1 MLWGVQWYFWLILII
16 AVIALVF
23 AWRKVLISSKARREK
38 MKKEAAIWKRDY
50 DLREN
55 FSVLTEE
62 KLRSTS
68 DSELLHGVAMNIQ
81 VYLEKQA
88 DMMKSFKD
96 LPVEKQYI
104 YTLEY
109 FDEDAK
115 SSLSL
120 FFKNNGEPLISL
132 ASKALAVIGYEEII
146 ILVKE
151 LYPMYDPDSLVSVDY
166 SKIAVAD
173 EKFKEIYGS
182 TKLLSLTA
190 KYIKENKSIFIN

>member
-1 MLWGVQWYFWLILII
+1 MLWGVQWYFWLLLLVAFIGLI
-16 AVIALVF
+16 F

-50 DLREN
+50 ELREN

-62 KLRSTS
+62 KLRYTS
-68 DSELLHGVAMNIQ
+68 DNELLHGVAMNIQ
-81 VYLEKQA
+81 VYLEKQP
-88 DMMKSFKD
+88 DMTKSFNE
-96 LPVEKQYI
+96 LPIEKQYI

-115 SSLSL
+115 NSLSL

-132 ASKALAVIGYEEII
+132 ASESLASIGYEEII
-146 ILVKE
+146 DYVKQ

-166 SKIAVAD
+166 GKIAIAD
-173 EKFKEIYGS
+173 EKFREIYNQN
-182 TKLLSLTA
+182 KLLSLSA
-190 KYIKENKSIFIN
+190 EYIKKHKQIFIN